1 MKRMKKV
8 ISNWIFLCRFAW
20 GISRRVFAAK
30 AVETVMD
37 VAEPFAV
44 LIVPKFIIDEL
55 TGQKRW
61 EAVLGYILLLV
72 GVLTLLRL
80 VRLGM
85 QVFCNMAV
93 NGCDLLNVKHYS
105 RFFLDM
111 DFAKMEDGA
120 VRDLQETIAGDVHAN
135 TVADTVQELAT
146 NTLRLGGYACLVFTL
161 HPAVL
166 FVVLAVAAV
175 NYSLGF
181 LREKS
186 TYAFRPEQASA
197 ARKFNYLFETMGDF
211 SFAKEVRINQASAW
225 LAEKFSRVL
234 DAYGGRLKKYQNR
247 ILILGCVEGVVNF
260 GQLFLMYG
268 YGVHQAVTGSITIGD
283 FTVYTG
289 AVLALFAAFSGFANG
304 LTHMSYMSKYAD
316 KYKEYAEIARPA
328 HLTKGTVRLTG
339 EEKENVIEFRDVS
352 FSYPHTE
359 RKVLDHISL
368 VISDREKLAVVGI
381 NGAGKTT
388 FIKLLCRLYEPTEGV
403 ILYNGTDI
411 STIRYEDYV
420 KKLSV
425 VFQDFQL
432 LAFSMEDNVV
442 LNQRCDREKVLEA
455 VRRSGLEDKL
465 KKLPKGLDTSV
476 GKDFDEEG
484 VEFSGGEGQK
494 LVTARAYYKNAPIVI
509 FDEPTAAL
517 DPISENHVYQNFRE
531 IMKGKM
537 AIFISHRLASTRFCD
552 RIAVFRQG
560 QIVEYG
566 THEQLMGREGLY
578 REMFDKQAE
587 YYKEAAK

>member
-1 MKRMKKV
+1 M
-8 ISNWIFLCRFAW
+8 
-20 GISRRVFAAK
+20 
-30 AVETVMD
+30 
-37 VAEPFAV
+37 
-44 LIVPKFIIDEL
+44 
-55 TGQKRW
+55 
-61 EAVLGYILLLV
+61 

-175 NYSLGF
+175 NYGLGF

-260 GQLFLMYG
+260 G
-268 YGVHQAVTGSITIGD
+268 V
-283 FTVYTG
+283 
-289 AVLALFAAFSGFANG
+289 
-304 LTHMSYMSKYAD
+304 
-316 KYKEYAEIARPA
+316 
-328 HLTKGTVRLTG
+328 
-339 EEKENVIEFRDVS
+339 
-352 FSYPHTE
+352 
-359 RKVLDHISL
+359 
-368 VISDREKLAVVGI
+368 
-381 NGAGKTT
+381 
-388 FIKLLCRLYEPTEGV
+388 
-403 ILYNGTDI
+403 
-411 STIRYEDYV
+411 
-420 KKLSV
+420 
-425 VFQDFQL
+425 
-432 LAFSMEDNVV
+432 
-442 LNQRCDREKVLEA
+442 
-455 VRRSGLEDKL
+455 
-465 KKLPKGLDTSV
+465 
-476 GKDFDEEG
+476 
-484 VEFSGGEGQK
+484 
-494 LVTARAYYKNAPIVI
+494 
-509 FDEPTAAL
+509 
-517 DPISENHVYQNFRE
+517 
-531 IMKGKM
+531 
-537 AIFISHRLASTRFCD
+537 
-552 RIAVFRQG
+552 
-560 QIVEYG
+560 
-566 THEQLMGREGLY
+566 
-578 REMFDKQAE
+578 
-587 YYKEAAK
+587 

>member
-1 MKRMKKV
+1 MKKV

-37 VAEPFAV
+37 VVEPFAV

-175 NYSLGF
+175 NYGLGF
-181 LREKS
+181 MREKS

-289 AVLALFAAFSGFANG
+289 AVLALSAAFSGFANG

-388 FIKLLCRLYEPTEGV
+388 FIKLLCRLYEPTEGE
-403 ILYNGTDI
+403 ILLNGRNI
-411 STIRYEDYV
+411 AEIPYEEYV
-420 KKLSV
+420 RRLGV
-425 VFQDFQL
+425 VFQDFKL
-432 LAFSMEDNVV
+432 FAFSMEENITMGLPASGDTIEQCV
-442 LNQRCDREKVLEA
+442 EKC
-455 VRRSGLEDKL
+455 GLETKL
-465 KKLPKGLDTSV
+465 QSLPQGLQTNIS
-476 GKDFDEEG
+476 KEFDESG
-484 VEFSGGEGQK
+484 VQFSGGEGQK
-494 LVTARAYYKNAPIVI
+494 LALARVLYKNVPVIVL
-509 FDEPTAAL
+509 DEPTAAL
-517 DPISENHVYQNFRE
+517 DPLAEYELYSKFHE
-531 IMKGKM
+531 IVKGKC
-537 AIFISHRLASTRFCD
+537 AVYISHRLSSTRFTD
-552 RIAVFRQG
+552 KIAVFDQG
-560 QIVEYG
+560 HMAEYG
-566 THEQLMGREGLY
+566 THKELMEIPGGVYASLFQ
-578 REMFDKQAE
+578 MQAQ
-587 YYKEAAK
+587 YYT